1 MGGGGDGPRLTAAVA
16 GLASL
21 SVGTCE
27 GERLRSETLAERLGG
42 RDSEPP
48 ILNEIDFLLESPR
61 EARVVEA
68 VLGRLGSGSLPS
80 SEGNDMTKEMRPGGF
95 GSEGVEE
102 GLWWW
107 YFLSEIMLFDDVAWL
122 QRIQDDNR
130 RITKLK
136 LKSCS
141 ATVKLQT
148 FCQWYDAQDA
158 DHGLAVQS
166 IGAYQDGAPRAGYA
180 WMVSSNEETG

>member
-1 MGGGGDGPRLTAAVA
+1 MGGGGDGPRTAAPTT

-21 SVGTCE
+21 SAGTCE

-68 VLGRLGSGSLPS
+68 VLGRTGSGSLPS
-80 SEGNDMTKEMRPGGF
+80 SEGNDMTREMRPGGF

-102 GLWWW
+102 GFVVVLLIGG
-107 YFLSEIMLFDDVAWL
+107 YVVRDDVACCKEY
-122 QRIQDDNR
+122 RM
-130 RITKLK
+130 T
-136 LKSCS
+136 
-141 ATVKLQT
+141 
-148 FCQWYDAQDA
+148 
-158 DHGLAVQS
+158 
-166 IGAYQDGAPRAGYA
+166 
-180 WMVSSNEETG
+180 TGD